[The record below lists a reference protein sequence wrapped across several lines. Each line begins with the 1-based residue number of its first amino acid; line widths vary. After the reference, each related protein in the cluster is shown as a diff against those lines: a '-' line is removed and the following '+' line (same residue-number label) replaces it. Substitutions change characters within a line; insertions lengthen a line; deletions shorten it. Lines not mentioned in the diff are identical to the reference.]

1 MARVNDGLK
10 TTRMTPID
18 HGKVHGGVK
27 PPGMT
32 PTPTQTT
39 PTPPPTP
46 PHPDARSSCSSS
58 KAASGIGLNPSGP
71 VFESGEIT

>member
-1 MARVNDGLK
+1 MARVNDDLK
-10 TTRMTPID
+10 TTSMTPID

-39 PTPPPTP
+39 PTPPPVP
-46 PHPDARSSCSSS
+46 PPRPEKSH
-58 KAASGIGLNPSGP
+58 
-71 VFESGEIT
+71 E